1 MSPTIHN
8 ILSAQAASAEKA
20 INNMANTGRTKMP
33 IIKSDDN
40 LDKQALIKVV
50 GVGGAGG
57 NAVNRMVK
65 LGMQGVEFISVNTD
79 GKALGCSLADV
90 KIPIGQKIT
99 KGLGAGAKPDVG
111 YAAIQ
116 EDRAAVTECL
126 QGADMVFIAAGMGGG
141 TGTGA
146 APVVAEIAREMGIL
160 SVAVVTRPFLFEGP
174 IRGRNCASGIAA
186 LRQYVDTI
194 IIINNQKIRTIAG
207 KGSTADEAFR
217 LADDVLVN
225 AVRGITDIIMRHG
238 NIHVDFADVR
248 TIMESGGDALMGTGI
263 GTGEDRAIKAAEQ
276 AINTPLIDDIGVS
289 GASGVL
295 VNISHGKDFTM
306 DELDSVMTHIF
317 DAVGEDNS
325 PNIIFGDITL
335 EELGDQVMVTVIATG
350 FQKDGRA
357 SYNGYAPLSNVIQQ
371 PAASVAPSAPAP
383 QNMAAQPQA
392 QPVPQA
398 PAAAQQPQ
406 QPQQPDTGSQRRV
419 EMSIPRTNDSGAWNA
434 MAAAPIMRTGDT
446 ATMAADRGEDS
457 GAYAA
462 MPRLQQPEPQLD
474 ESSWSNPYTDVRQER
489 AYEEEILPPK
499 AETVYKEAQ
508 SQNYEPTHF
517 GRTMQNDRFTRDNR
531 AMTSSHNSMMSQNG
545 MMSQNNGLDDGDAG
559 FDHETYNIPAY
570 LRNSGESGTP
580 AIFRNG
586 DPRF

>member
-1 MSPTIHN
+1 MSTIHN
-8 ILSAQAASAEKA
+8 ILSAQAASAEREIHNTA
-20 INNMANTGRTKMP
+20 TTGRAKMP
-33 IIKSDDN
+33 IIKADES
-40 LDKQALIKVV
+40 LDKSAMIKVI

-65 LGMQGVEFISVNTD
+65 VGLQGVEFISVNTD

-116 EDRAAVTECL
+116 EDRIAVAERL

-146 APVVAEIAREMGIL
+146 APVVAEIARELGIL

-174 IRGRNCASGIAA
+174 IRGRNCAAGIAA

-207 KGSTADEAFR
+207 KGTTSDQAFS
-217 LADDVLVN
+217 LADDVLVH
-225 AVRGITDIIMRHG
+225 AVRGITDIILRHG

-248 TIMESGGDALMGTGI
+248 TVMENGGDALMGTGI
-263 GTGEDRAIKAAEQ
+263 GIGEDRAIKAAEQ
-276 AINTPLIDDIGVS
+276 AINSPLIDDIGVN

-295 VNISHGKDFTM
+295 INISHGANFTM
-306 DELDSVMTHIF
+306 DELDAVMTYIYE
-317 DAVGEDNS
+317 AVGEENQ

-335 EELGDQVMVTVIATG
+335 PELEEQVMVTVIATG

-357 SYNGYAPLSNVIQQ
+357 AFNNYGPLSGVIS
-371 PAASVAPSAPAP
+371 PVAKEAPAP
-383 QNMAAQPQA
+383 APMAAPA
-392 QPVPQA
+392 PVA
-398 PAAAQQPQ
+398 MVAA

-419 EMSIPRTNDSGAWNA
+419 EASIPRASDTGAHWSG
-434 MAAAPIMRTGDT
+434 MAAPILRTAET
-446 ATMAADRGEDS
+446 ATLVAERDETN
-457 GAYAA
+457 AYAGL
-462 MPRLQQPEPQLD
+462 PRTHQPEAVLD
-474 ESSWSNPYTDVRQER
+474 DSSWSNPYVDLRSTR
-489 AYEEEILPPK
+489 AVEEEVRP
-499 AETVYKEAQ
+499 AVAQTVEAPALQ
-508 SQNYEPTHF
+508 AQAHSEPAHF
-517 GRTMQNDRFTRDNR
+517 MSNADRFTRDNR
-531 AMTSSHNSMMSQNG
+531 AMTGAHAHSNVVSG
-545 MMSQNNGLDDGDAG
+545 NNFDDGDNA
-559 FDHETYNIPAY
+559 FDDARYSIPAY
-570 LRNSGESGTP
+570 LRNNEANTP